1 MSAQDRTVLP
11 PDDDAAFRQ
20 IVAQFVGDQVPELV
34 MPDGTRIDLPSEVA
48 TVLRDV
54 VVAMAEGKAVSVAPQ
69 HTTLTT
75 QQAADLLGVSRPT
88 LIKLLEAGELPYTTP
103 GRHRRLRLSDVL
115 DYRDRIRH
123 ERDRRLDELA
133 DLSDEAGL
141 YGDEVARTR
150 LQR

>member
-1 MSAQDRTVLP
+1 MSVHDRTVLP
-11 PDDDAAFRQ
+11 PEDDAAFRQ
-20 IVAQFVGDQVPELV
+20 IVAQLVDDQIPELV
-34 MPDGTRIDLPSEVA
+34 MSDGTRIALPMEVA

-54 VVAMAEGKAVSVAPQ
+54 VAAMAQGKAVTVAPQ

-88 LIKLLEAGELPYTTP
+88 LIKLLETGEIPYTTP

-115 DYRDRIRH
+115 DFRDQVRHARDRA
-123 ERDRRLDELA
+123 LDELA
-133 DLSDEAGL
+133 DLSHEGGL
-141 YGDEVARTR
+141 YNDDVARTR

>member
-1 MSAQDRTVLP
+1 MT
-11 PDDDAAFRQ
+11 
-20 IVAQFVGDQVPELV
+20 
-34 MPDGTRIDLPSEVA
+34 
-48 TVLRDV
+48 
-54 VVAMAEGKAVSVAPQ
+54 VAPQ

-88 LIKLLEAGELPYTTP
+88 LIRLLEAGEISYTTP

-115 DYRDRIRH
+115 DYRDRVRH

-150 LQR
+150 LRR

>member
-1 MSAQDRTVLP
+1 MSVRDRTFLP
-11 PDDDAAFRQ
+11 PEDDAAFRR
-20 IVAQFVGDQVPELV
+20 IVAQLREEQHPELV
-34 MPDGTRIDLPSEVA
+34 MPDGTRIGLPDEVA
-48 TVLRDV
+48 MVLRDV
-54 VVAMAEGKAVSVAPQ
+54 VTAMAEGKAVTVAPH

-88 LIKLLEAGELPYTTP
+88 LIKLLEDEQIPYSQP

-115 DYRDRIRH
+115 DYRERIRH
-123 ERDRRLDELA
+123 DRDRNLDELA

-141 YGDEVARTR
+141 YEDDVTRTR

>member
-1 MSAQDRTVLP
+1 MSVQDRTVLP
-11 PDDDAAFRQ
+11 PEDDAAFRQ
-20 IVAQFVGDQVPELV
+20 IVAQLVGDQVPELL
-34 MPDGTRIDLPSEVA
+34 MPDGTRIALPSEVA

-54 VVAMAEGKAVSVAPQ
+54 VAAMAEGKAVTVAPQ

-88 LIKLLEAGELPYTTP
+88 LIKLLEAGEIPYTTP

-133 DLSDEAGL
+133 DVSDEAGR
-141 YGDEVARTR
+141 YGDEAARTR
-150 LQR
+150 LRR